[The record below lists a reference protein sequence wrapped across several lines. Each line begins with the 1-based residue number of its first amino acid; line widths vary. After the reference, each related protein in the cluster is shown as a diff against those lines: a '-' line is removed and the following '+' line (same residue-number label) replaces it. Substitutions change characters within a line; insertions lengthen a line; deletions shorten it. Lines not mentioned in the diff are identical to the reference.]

1 MDSQSLIELT
11 PSRSTSQQIFEYIR
25 DEIVSMELSPG
36 EKIPENQ
43 LAEKFGISRTP
54 VRAALAKLESLGF
67 VKVLPQRGTFVTK
80 LNIQKILEA
89 RFLREAI
96 EIGVACN
103 LAEHFQAETI
113 ERCQEIL
120 QEQKIVAAKNDALMF
135 QKLDDLFHETLA
147 NSTGFS
153 RVSVVIKAEK
163 AHIDRVRKLSLT
175 ETSGQYEHVMAQ
187 HHAILAAIQTQDTAQ
202 AKSAMQAHM
211 RDVLRFLET
220 VPDSHPQYFS
230 S

>member
-1 MDSQSLIELT
+1 MDSHSLLELT

-25 DEIVSMELSPG
+25 DEIVGMELSPG

-80 LNIQKILEA
+80 LSIQKILEA
-89 RFLREAI
+89 RFLRESI
-96 EIGVACN
+96 EVAVACD
-103 LAEHFQAETI
+103 LAENFKPEVIKHCE
-113 ERCQEIL
+113 EIL
-120 QEQKIVAAKNDALMF
+120 ARQKVVAKQNDALMF

-153 RVSVVIKAEK
+153 RVSDVIKAEK
-163 AHIDRVRKLSLT
+163 SHIDRVRKLSLT
-175 ETSGQYEHVMAQ
+175 EISGQYDHVISQ
-187 HHAILAAIQTQDTAQ
+187 HYDILKAIQTRDVAQ
-202 AKSAMQAHM
+202 AKRAMQTHM
-211 RDVLRFLET
+211 KDVLTFLELA
-220 VPDSHPQYFS
+220 PESRPEYFV
-230 S
+230 